1 MSNEKKEREKQKKT
15 GNLLKIKC
23 RKKFVENNN
32 IRLKYIFHLFVLFF
46 CKQRSVKLKVGMI
59 ALKPKNEVNFKNIL
73 KLA

>member
-1 MSNEKKEREKQKKT
+1 MRKRKEKNRKKT

-59 ALKPKNEVNFKNIL
+59 ALKPKTRLIL
-73 KLA
+73 KISLN